1 MSKNNKIQ
9 YFGCGVLMFI
19 SLIIVLL
26 SFSNKMKLTEGMGQK
41 NPNPET
47 IKNNTNN
54 VEDTLLV
61 NKYRKLYEDT
71 IIDLEENISIS
82 LLSEVIKNA
91 EAISKNPSD
100 SQEAIVKINNLKALK
115 DSLNDAMA
123 TLDKK

>member
-1 MSKNNKIQ
+1 
-9 YFGCGVLMFI
+9 
-19 SLIIVLL
+19 
-26 SFSNKMKLTEGMGQK
+26 
-41 NPNPET
+41 
-47 IKNNTNN
+47 
-54 VEDTLLV
+54 
-61 NKYRKLYEDT
+61 
-71 IIDLEENISIS
+71 